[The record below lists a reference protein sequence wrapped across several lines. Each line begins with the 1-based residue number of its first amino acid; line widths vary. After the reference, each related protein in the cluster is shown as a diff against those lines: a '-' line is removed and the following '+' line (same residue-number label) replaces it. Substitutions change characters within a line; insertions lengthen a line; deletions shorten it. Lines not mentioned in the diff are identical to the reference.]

1 MRRNI
6 HILKNHFWVTV
17 SMIVALLVGAA
28 VVYGSTL
35 PNSWYQTR
43 LAKATNTN
51 AAGTA
56 TVSAVAYTSNDQEKT
71 AFLKVKDA
79 VVTVQNLQKSAS
91 LSDGADAFDSQNK
104 KTDSSNYETASE
116 GSGVVLRASNGTADI
131 ITNYHVIES
140 SAKIQVVDANG
151 DKATAT
157 IIQSDANQDLA
168 LIRVK
173 SAAFKQVA
181 TLANSDKVVTG
192 QNVMAI
198 GSPLGA
204 AYSSTMTKGIV
215 SQAKRSLT
223 ASETNNHTVS
233 VIQTDAAI
241 NQGNSGGALINE
253 SGQVIGI
260 ASSKITA
267 SAQNTNIEGMGFAI
281 PSNQVAAFI
290 K

>member
-17 SMIVALLVGAA
+17 SMVVALLVGAA

-56 TVSAVAYTSNDQEKT
+56 SVSAVAYTSNDQEKT

-157 IIQSDANQDLA
+157 IIKSDANQDLA

-173 SAAFKQVA
+173 SEAFKQVA

>member
-17 SMIVALLVGAA
+17 SMVVALLVGAA

-131 ITNYHVIES
+131 ITNNHVIES

-157 IIQSDANQDLA
+157 IIKSDANQDLA

-181 TLANSDKVVTG
+181 ALANSDKVVTG

-267 SAQNTNIEGMGFAI
+267 STQNTNIEGMGFAI

>member
-51 AAGTA
+51 ATGTA

-157 IIQSDANQDLA
+157 IIKSDANQDLA

>member
-28 VVYGSTL
+28 VVYGLTL

-157 IIQSDANQDLA
+157 IIKSDANQDLA

-215 SQAKRSLT
+215 SQPKRSLT